1 MVTPDLVPNCK
12 DFPFVTIAIPTFNRA
27 ALLRNCVAS
36 AFAQTHR
43 TFEVLV
49 SDNAST
55 DETGDVLR
63 QFTDARLRVLRQES
77 NIGLLSNWNACLAAA
92 KGDFIIFVS
101 DDDVIAPRMLERCI
115 EIIRRDSQIPIVV
128 TLSNLHSGSM
138 GRTFPAR
145 ISRSLDSGIH
155 DGSAILTEFLT
166 DRITVTMAGVLM
178 RTALVRERGGLPLDL
193 LHTADVATWA
203 PLLLLGNAGFVN
215 EPCATFTYHS
225 QSETARLG
233 VEQLLRDG
241 WKTANLIAYH
251 ANENIGDAQ
260 RRRMLQVQTRRC
272 FARRGLTALSDYRK
286 SGGGLQT
293 LLNTLWRFRG
303 HLSNVN
309 MAAVMRFTAIVL
321 CPHWIADL
329 ARRLRPTAPEQL
341 ARTP

>member
-1 MVTPDLVPNCK
+1 MVTSDLVPNCK
-12 DFPFVTIAIPTFNRA
+12 DFPFITIAIPTFNRA
-27 ALLRNCVAS
+27 ALLRNCVAL
-36 AFAQTHR
+36 ALAQTHR
-43 TFEVLV
+43 NFELLV

-63 QFTDARLRVLRQES
+63 QFTDARLRVLRQER

-92 KGDFIIFVS
+92 KGDFFILLS
-101 DDDVIAPRMLERCI
+101 DDDVIAPWMLERCI
-115 EIIRRDSQIPIVV
+115 GVIRRDPQIPIVV
-128 TLSNLHSGSM
+128 TLSNLHSGST

-145 ISRSLDSGIH
+145 TSRSLDSGIH

-166 DRITVTMAGVLM
+166 DRITVTMSGIMM
-178 RTALVRERGGLPLDL
+178 RTAVVRERGGLPVDF
-193 LHTADVATWA
+193 LHTADVVTWA
-203 PLLLLGNAGFVN
+203 PLLLQGNAGFVN

-241 WKTANLIAYH
+241 WKAANLIAYQ

-272 FARRGLTALSDYRK
+272 FARRGLMALSDYRK

-293 LLNTLWRFRG
+293 LLNTIWRFRG

-309 MAAVMRFTAIVL
+309 MAAVMRFAAIVL

-329 ARRLRPTAPEQL
+329 ARRFKPTAPEQL
-341 ARTP
+341 VRTP

>member
-1 MVTPDLVPNCK
+1 
-12 DFPFVTIAIPTFNRA
+12 
-27 ALLRNCVAS
+27 
-36 AFAQTHR
+36 
-43 TFEVLV
+43 
-49 SDNAST
+49 
-55 DETGDVLR
+55 
-63 QFTDARLRVLRQES
+63 
-77 NIGLLSNWNACLAAA
+77 
-92 KGDFIIFVS
+92 
-101 DDDVIAPRMLERCI
+101 
-115 EIIRRDSQIPIVV
+115 
-128 TLSNLHSGSM
+128 
-138 GRTFPAR
+138 
-145 ISRSLDSGIH
+145 
-155 DGSAILTEFLT
+155 
-166 DRITVTMAGVLM
+166 
-178 RTALVRERGGLPLDL
+178 VRERGGLPLDL

-215 EPCATFTYHS
+215 EACATLTYHS

-241 WKTANLIAYH
+241 WKAANLIAYH

-260 RRRMLQVQTRRC
+260 RRRVLQMQTRRC

-286 SGGGLQT
+286 SGGGIQT

-309 MAAVMRFTAIVL
+309 MAAVMRFTAVVL